1 MKKIILVGRSGSGK
15 TTLSQAL
22 SGEELAY
29 DKTQYV
35 KRTDGFIDTPG
46 EYAETKMFGGALAVY
61 SYESDIIGLVQNAC
75 EPFTLFPPAVVA
87 MANRPVI
94 GIITQ
99 IDCEGAR
106 VDLARL
112 WLENAG
118 CKEIFE
124 ISSKTRDGLDELI
137 AYLKN

>member
-22 SGEELAY
+22 SGDDLFY
-29 DKTQYV
+29 DKTQYI
-35 KRTDGFIDTPG
+35 KQTDSFIDTPG
-46 EYAETKMFGGALAVY
+46 EYAETKMFGGALAIY

-75 EPFTLFPPAVVA
+75 EPFTLFPPNVVA

-99 IDCEGAR
+99 IDCTGAR
-106 VDLARL
+106 VDQAEL
-112 WLENAG
+112 WLKNAG
-118 CKEIFE
+118 CELIFK
-124 ISSKTRDGLDELI
+124 ISSKTRDGLDELMQF
-137 AYLKN
+137 LEK

>member
-22 SGEELAY
+22 SGKKLSY
-29 DKTQYV
+29 DKPQYV
-35 KRTDGFIDTPG
+35 KRIDGFIDTPG
-46 EYAETKMFGGALAVY
+46 EYAETKMFGGALAIY
-61 SYESDIIGLVQNAC
+61 SYESDVIGLVQNAC
-75 EPFTLFPPAVVA
+75 EPFTLFPPAIVA

-99 IDCEGAR
+99 IDCVGAR
-106 VDLARL
+106 VDLAQL

-118 CKEIFE
+118 CKKIFR
-124 ISSKTRDGLDELI
+124 ISSKTGEGLEKLLD
-137 AYLKN
+137 YLQD

>member
-22 SGEELAY
+22 SGEELSY

-46 EYAETKMFGGALAVY
+46 EYAETKMFGGALAIY
-61 SYESDIIGLVQNAC
+61 SYESDVIGLVQNAC
-75 EPFTLFPPAVVA
+75 EPFTLFPPAIVA

-106 VDLARL
+106 VDLAQL

-118 CKEIFE
+118 CRKIFR
-124 ISSKTRDGLDELI
+124 ISSKTGEGLSELLDYLRD
-137 AYLKN
+137 

>member
-22 SGEELAY
+22 SGEELSY

-46 EYAETKMFGGALAVY
+46 EYAETKMFGGALAIY
-61 SYESDIIGLVQNAC
+61 SYESDVIGLVQNAY
-75 EPFTLFPPAVVA
+75 EPFTLFPPAIVA

-106 VDLARL
+106 VDLAQL

-118 CKEIFE
+118 CRKIFR
-124 ISSKTRDGLDELI
+124 ISSKTGEGLSELLDYLRD
-137 AYLKN
+137 

>member
-22 SGEELAY
+22 SGEELEY
-29 DKTQYV
+29 DKTQYI
-35 KRTDGFIDTPG
+35 KRTGGFIDTPG

-61 SYESDIIGLVQNAC
+61 SYESDVIGLVQNAC

-94 GIITQ
+94 GVITQ

-106 VDLARL
+106 VDLAQL

-118 CKEIFE
+118 CRKIFK
-124 ISSKTRDGLDELI
+124 ISSKTGEGLEDLI
-137 AYLKN
+137 DYLKD

>member
-22 SGEELAY
+22 SGEELSY

-46 EYAETKMFGGALAVY
+46 EYAETKMFGGALAIY
-61 SYESDIIGLVQNAC
+61 SYESDVIGLGQNAC
-75 EPFTLFPPAVVA
+75 EPFTLFPPAIVA

-106 VDLARL
+106 VDLAQL

-118 CKEIFE
+118 CRKIFK
-124 ISSKTRDGLDELI
+124 ISSKTGEGLSELLDYLRD
-137 AYLKN
+137 

>member
-22 SGEELAY
+22 SGEELSY
-29 DKTQYV
+29 DKTQYI

-46 EYAETKMFGGALAVY
+46 EYAETKTFGGALAIY
-61 SYESDIIGLVQNAC
+61 SYESDVIGLVQNAC
-75 EPFTLFPPAVVA
+75 EPFTLFPPAIVA

-106 VDLARL
+106 DDLAGL

-118 CKEIFE
+118 CRKIFKV
-124 ISSKTRDGLDELI
+124 SSKTGDGLNELLE
-137 AYLKN
+137 YLKD

>member
-22 SGEELAY
+22 SGKKLSY

-35 KRTDGFIDTPG
+35 KRIDGFIDTPG
-46 EYAETKMFGGALAVY
+46 EYAETKMFGGALAIY
-61 SYESDIIGLVQNAC
+61 SYESDVIGLVQNAC
-75 EPFTLFPPAVVA
+75 EPFTLFPPAIVA

-106 VDLARL
+106 VDLAQL

-118 CKEIFE
+118 CRKIFK
-124 ISSKTRDGLDELI
+124 ISSKTGKGLEDLLD
-137 AYLKN
+137 YLQD

>member
-22 SGEELAY
+22 SGEELSY

-46 EYAETKMFGGALAVY
+46 EYAETKMFGGALAIY
-61 SYESDIIGLVQNAC
+61 SYESDVIGLVQNAC
-75 EPFTLFPPAVVA
+75 EPFTLFPPAIVA

-106 VDLARL
+106 VDLAQL

-118 CKEIFE
+118 CRKIFK
-124 ISSKTRDGLDELI
+124 ISSKTGEGLSELLDYLRD
-137 AYLKN
+137 

>member
-22 SGEELAY
+22 SGEELSY
-29 DKTQYV
+29 DKTQYI

-46 EYAETKMFGGALAVY
+46 EYAETKMFGGALAIY
-61 SYESDIIGLVQNAC
+61 SYESDVIGLVQNAC
-75 EPFTLFPPAVVA
+75 EPFTLFPPAIVA

-106 VDLARL
+106 VDLAQL

-118 CKEIFE
+118 CRKIFK
-124 ISSKTRDGLDELI
+124 ISSKTGEGLSELLDYLRD
-137 AYLKN
+137 

>member
-22 SGEELAY
+22 SGEKLEY

-61 SYESDIIGLVQNAC
+61 SYESDVIGLVQNAC
-75 EPFTLFPPAVVA
+75 EPFTLFPPCVVA

-94 GIITQ
+94 GVITQ

-106 VDLARL
+106 VDLAQL

-118 CKEIFE
+118 CQKIFK
-124 ISSKTRDGLDELI
+124 ISSKTGEGLPELI
-137 AYLKN
+137 DYLND

>member
-15 TTLSQAL
+15 TTLSQEL
-22 SGEELAY
+22 SGEELSY

-46 EYAETKMFGGALAVY
+46 EYAETKMFGGALAIY
-61 SYESDIIGLVQNAC
+61 SYESDVIGLVQNAC
-75 EPFTLFPPAVVA
+75 EPFTLFPPAIVA
-87 MANRPVI
+87 LANRPVI

-99 IDCEGAR
+99 NDCEGAR
-106 VDLARL
+106 VDLAQL

-118 CKEIFE
+118 CRKIFK
-124 ISSKTRDGLDELI
+124 ISSKTGEGLSELLD
-137 AYLKN
+137 YLRE

>member
-22 SGEELAY
+22 NGEELEY
-29 DKTQYV
+29 DKTQYI

-61 SYESDIIGLVQNAC
+61 SYEADVIGLVQNAC
-75 EPFTLFPPAVVA
+75 EPFTLFPPGVVA
-87 MANRPVI
+87 MANRPVL

-99 IDCEGAR
+99 IDSKGAR
-106 VDLARL
+106 VDMAQN

-118 CKEIFE
+118 CTIIYK
-124 ISSKTRDGLDELI
+124 ISSKTGEGLDVLI
-137 AYLKN
+137 SYLKD

>member
-22 SGEELAY
+22 SGEELSY
-29 DKTQYV
+29 DKTQYI

-46 EYAETKMFGGALAVY
+46 EYAETKMFGGALAIY
-61 SYESDIIGLVQNAC
+61 SYESDVIGLVQNAC
-75 EPFTLFPPAVVA
+75 EPFTLFPPAIVA

-106 VDLARL
+106 VDLAQL

-118 CKEIFE
+118 CRKIFR
-124 ISSKTRDGLDELI
+124 ISSKTGEGLSELLDYLRD
-137 AYLKN
+137 

>member
-15 TTLSQAL
+15 TTLSQAI
-22 SGEELAY
+22 SGEELSY

-61 SYESDIIGLVQNAC
+61 SYESDVIGLVQNAC

-94 GIITQ
+94 GVITQ
-99 IDCEGAR
+99 IDCVGAR
-106 VDLARL
+106 VDLAEL
-112 WLENAG
+112 WLKNAG
-118 CKEIFE
+118 CETIFK
-124 ISSKTRDGLDELI
+124 ISSKTREGLDDLLD
-137 AYLKN
+137 YLKD

>member
-22 SGEELAY
+22 CGEELSY
-29 DKTQYV
+29 DKTQYI

-61 SYESDIIGLVQNAC
+61 SYESDVIGLVQNAC
-75 EPFTLFPPAVVA
+75 EPFTLFPPGVVA
-87 MANRPVI
+87 MANRPVV
-94 GIITQ
+94 GVITQ

-118 CKEIFE
+118 CQTIFE
-124 ISSKTRDGLDELI
+124 ISSKTGEGLDNLI
-137 AYLKN
+137 DYLKD

>member
-22 SGEELAY
+22 SGEELSY
-29 DKTQYV
+29 DKTQYI

-46 EYAETKMFGGALAVY
+46 EYAETKMFGGALAIY
-61 SYESDIIGLVQNAC
+61 SYESDVIGLVQNAC
-75 EPFTLFPPAVVA
+75 EPFTLFPPAIVA

-106 VDLARL
+106 VDLAHL

-118 CKEIFE
+118 CKKIFK
-124 ISSKTRDGLDELI
+124 ISSKTGEGMEKLLDYLRD
-137 AYLKN
+137 